1 MTKITIL
8 PGDGI
13 GPEITNSVLKIL
25 DHLNLD
31 LEYDFQ
37 LMGIT
42 ALNQTNTLIP
52 TTTINSIKTNQVV
65 LKAPH
70 ATPIGEG
77 FRSVNVQMR
86 LLCDLYANIR
96 PIISIPGI
104 NSRYDN
110 VNLVIFRENTEDLYV
125 GQETVI
131 SDNEV
136 HALKIITKTAS
147 ERIINAAFQYALK
160 HQLTHVTCVH
170 KANILKLTD
179 GMFLNCFKN
188 IASNYPTIQADDLIV
203 DNACLQL
210 VKDPTRY
217 QVMVMPNLYGDIL
230 SDLASGLI
238 GGLGLAPSA
247 NIGPAIAIFEAVH
260 GTAPDIANQD
270 LANPSALLLS
280 AIMMLEH
287 CKYYQASQQLQEALY
302 TVLANPQHHP
312 QDLGG
317 TCSLSQFTQAII
329 NELTKKT
336 AT

>member
-13 GPEITNSVLKIL
+13 GPEITSSVVEIL
-25 DHLNLD
+25 DALD
-31 LEYDFQ
+31 LGLQYDWQ
-37 LMGIT
+37 IMGVQ
-42 ALNQTNTLIP
+42 ALDQYQTLIP
-52 TTTINSIKTNQVV
+52 EQTITSIKTNQVV

-77 FRSVNVQMR
+77 FRSVNVQLR

-96 PIISIPGI
+96 PVTSIPGVKT
-104 NSRYDN
+104 RYEN

-125 GQETVI
+125 GQETII
-131 SDNEV
+131 SDDEV
-136 HALKIITKTAS
+136 HALKIITRPACQ
-147 ERIINAAFQYALK
+147 RIITAAFEYALE
-160 HQLTHVTCVH
+160 HNLTHVTCVH

-179 GMFLNCFKN
+179 GMFLKEFRQLSTK
-188 IASNYPTIQADDLIV
+188 YPTITADDLIV

-230 SDLASGLI
+230 SDLASGLV

-247 NIGPAIAIFEAVH
+247 NLGPRIAIFEAVH
-260 GTAPDIANQD
+260 GTAPDIANQN
-270 LANPSALLLS
+270 LANPSALLMS
-280 AIMMLEH
+280 AIMMLDH
-287 CKYYQASQQLQEALY
+287 CGYAQASKQLTNALY
-302 TVLANPQHHP
+302 QVLADFQYHP

-317 TCSLSQFTQAII
+317 LCTTSAFTQAII
-329 NELTKKT
+329 NHIKKVEL
-336 AT
+336 